1 MHFRPKLSGK
11 IEKCSQKF
19 EGEGRE
25 VSFGILYLSCRR
37 DPRRGGGGWVYR
49 NELKC
54 LYALLSRTH
63 VGTDRTIKQEQ
74 EEISINHVQ
83 GDTSGCA
90 KPPIDIDLKVA
101 F

>member
-37 DPRRGGGGWVYR
+37 DPRRGGGWVYR
-49 NELKC
+49 YELKC
-54 LYALLSRTH
+54 FYVLLCRTH
-63 VGTDRTIKQEQ
+63 VGTVRAVKQEQ
-74 EEISINHVQ
+74 DEISINHVQ

-90 KPPIDIDLKVA
+90 KPPVDINLKIA